1 MYAAKDQLQII
12 SIHAPP
18 VGSDPLVA
26 TFVRIHI
33 DFNPRSPCGE
43 RRRTRLRIRS
53 KSRFQ
58 STLPLWGA
66 TRSKRCR
73 TTSTAFQSTLPL
85 WGATAKMH
93 RFLDASFAKFSGFC
107 DFLQIGENSHSRKQ
121 SEVVVFGGKWGAN
134 LPRVSACI
142 GFAVRESEGLPAGR
156 CFGNRSA
163 RFSFRIDF
171 RGSKTGGCPFPGP

>member
-1 MYAAKDQLQII
+1 MVERENDRVRYI

-18 VGSDPLVA
+18 VGSDDNG
-26 TFVRIHI
+26 RILSADYL

-43 RRRTRLRIRS
+43 RQCL
-53 KSRFQ
+53 KF
-58 STLPLWGA
+58 STIKA
-66 TRSKRCR
+66 FK
-73 TTSTAFQSTLPL
+73 FQSTLPL

-93 RFLDASFAKFSGFC
+93 RFLDASLAKFAGFC